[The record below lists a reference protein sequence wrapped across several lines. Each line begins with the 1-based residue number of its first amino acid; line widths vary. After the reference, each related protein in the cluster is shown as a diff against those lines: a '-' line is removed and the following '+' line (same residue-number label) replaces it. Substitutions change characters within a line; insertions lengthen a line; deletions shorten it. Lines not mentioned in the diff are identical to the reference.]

1 MTSCRGEGYNPPRRM
16 IYYKRR
22 MIYYNELRR
31 RTWQSV
37 REEEDNNIIQAE
49 EEGTTIGNRRV
60 RQYAEDDRGRH
71 RTASLR
77 QQLQHGAM
85 RVLPWQRAGGIN
97 HYAEDWPRVQKY
109 VWILLCCIILM
120 RGASAGRSH
129 HLWKGRYYIYTLEI
143 GAAVAAS

>member
-85 RVLPWQRAGGIN
+85 RVLPWQRVGGIN
-97 HYAEDWPRVQKY
+97 HYAEDWPRVRKY
-109 VWILLCCIILM
+109 QGGGYGYCYAVSFYYCCFGTSI
-120 RGASAGRSH
+120 
-129 HLWKGRYYIYTLEI
+129 KI
-143 GAAVAAS
+143 GEYLYPHTPDC